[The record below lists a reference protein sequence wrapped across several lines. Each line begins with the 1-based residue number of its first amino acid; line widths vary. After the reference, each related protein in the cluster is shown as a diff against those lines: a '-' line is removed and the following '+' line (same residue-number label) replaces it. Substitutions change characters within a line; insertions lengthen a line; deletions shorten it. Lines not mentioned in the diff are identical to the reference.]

1 MRSWKW
7 SASQQNKLLK
17 RSAQGTNIVKTL
29 FLSFEGRQRN
39 SHSVY
44 LIFIKTR
51 KLSAFVFFLF
61 IRNDIAEKYLKGL
74 SAVSF
79 TIQI

>member
-1 MRSWKW
+1 M
-7 SASQQNKLLK
+7 
-17 RSAQGTNIVKTL
+17 
-29 FLSFEGRQRN
+29 
-39 SHSVY
+39 
-44 LIFIKTR
+44 R

-61 IRNDIAEKYLKGL
+61 IRNDIAEKYRKGL

>member
-7 SASQQNKLLK
+7 SASQQNKFLK
-17 RSAQGTNIVKTL
+17 RSTQGTNIVKIL

-44 LIFIKTR
+44 LISIKMR

-79 TIQI
+79 TIQF